1 MGRFWQKLTVGLI
14 GLGVATAAP
23 VWSDVSSSTDPIY
36 SESFCLKIFEEVA
49 EKARSSNWQISDRD
63 RHILT
68 QCRAK
73 FPPTIN
79 TQIPLP
85 TAVECVYV
93 IKTLIQDG
101 VSKVKEIE
109 LPEEKVKSIE
119 RCDEVITYYSV
130 SLENMLPTLKLTDK
144 VIIDKT
150 VDRSQPF
157 QRGDIVAFNPGNLP
171 QSGIAAGL
179 LIQRAVGLPGETVEI
194 KNGRVYINDQL
205 HPENYIIQSSNRQDR
220 SFIIPS
226 NSYLVIGDNRNILSE
241 KIINRQAIVGKVVWF
256 FGGRL

>member
-101 VSKVKEIE
+101 VSKLKK
-109 LPEEKVKSIE
+109 LSYPKKKSNQ
-119 RCDEVITYYSV
+119 
-130 SLENMLPTLKLTDK
+130 LN
-144 VIIDKT
+144 
-150 VDRSQPF
+150 
-157 QRGDIVAFNPGNLP
+157 
-171 QSGIAAGL
+171 AAM
-179 LIQRAVGLPGETVEI
+179 
-194 KNGRVYINDQL
+194 K
-205 HPENYIIQSSNRQDR
+205 
-220 SFIIPS
+220 
-226 NSYLVIGDNRNILSE
+226 
-241 KIINRQAIVGKVVWF
+241 
-256 FGGRL
+256 